1 MLSTI
6 IKKLG
11 TREDKTLAPLAAAAT
26 TGVSIAR
33 FLGKRSIYGAIVG
46 IGVGLV
52 VKKIMKKQE
61 EKQNLPV
68 QEPQETVSY
77 THLTLPTT
85 PYV

>member
-68 QEPQETVSY
+68 QEPQEI
-77 THLTLPTT
+77 
-85 PYV
+85 

>member
-11 TREDKTLAPLAAAAT
+11 TREDKTLAPLAAAT

-68 QEPQETVSY
+68 QEPQEI
-77 THLTLPTT
+77 
-85 PYV
+85 